1 VAISTACGALDWI
14 VVETTNAAQA
24 CIELLRRKNAGL
36 ATCLIM
42 VTLLY
47 FLLRLTMILMQI
59 SLLGKLFVYILQEK
73 QTHLMHKIKEKVK
86 SPEGVPRLFD
96 LVQVKDDRMKLAFF
110 HALGNTV
117 VASNLD
123 QVSLNYSVC
132 SSAICFRGRCL

>member
-59 SLLGKLFVYILQEK
+59 SLLGK
-73 QTHLMHKIKEKVK
+73 
-86 SPEGVPRLFD
+86 
-96 LVQVKDDRMKLAFF
+96 
-110 HALGNTV
+110 
-117 VASNLD
+117 
-123 QVSLNYSVC
+123 
-132 SSAICFRGRCL
+132 